1 MCLASEV
8 EFRPN
13 FPEKK
18 IPVSGWSSFEVYYEN
33 PWQQMSENNT
43 SPYKANWFSQ
53 FRAVLWRSWLSVI
66 KEPRLVKVRLMQT
79 VMVSLVISLIYYHQQ
94 LTQDG
99 VMNLNGALFTF
110 LTNMTFQNVFAVIH
124 VCISI

>member
-1 MCLASEV
+1 
-8 EFRPN
+8 
-13 FPEKK
+13 
-18 IPVSGWSSFEVYYEN
+18 
-33 PWQQMSENNT
+33 MSENNT